1 MKAFLIGLG
10 IGVGIGI
17 LIAPSSGEITREKVQ
32 DSIAKAADSVKDELD
47 EAKSRMQARSPGS
60 VSQSGDAEAGTG

>member
-17 LIAPSSGEITREKVQ
+17 LIAPSSGEIARERAQ
-32 DSIAKAADSVKDELD
+32 DSIAKASDSVKDELD
-47 EAKSRMQARSPGS
+47 QEKSRMQARSPGS
-60 VSQSGDAEAGTG
+60 VTQSSDAEAGTV